1 MISSMPSMEARVRK
15 LEQRRKLEASP
26 EVSVR
31 EYWEAHARQLVRAG
45 STLGNWPAEDSPE
58 LAARDAALV
67 EKWNRVMGSNDRN
80 FSEEAERALRRE
92 ITGTR
97 RRFGRS
103 YYDEDY
109 GE

>member
-1 MISSMPSMEARVRK
+1 MISSTSSLEARIRR

-45 STLGNWPAEDSPE
+45 STPGNWPAEDSPE

-67 EKWNRVMGSNDRN
+67 EKWNHVMGSNDRD
-80 FSEEAERALRRE
+80 FSEEAERALRQ

-97 RRFGRS
+97 RRFGRPD
-103 YYDEDY
+103 YEEDY